1 MWENQILNFL
11 MDFISIK
18 TFIAIIVIYFLIVWI
33 AVIVWV
39 VKDISNRTQSILLQ
53 IISVLIVIIFWP
65 LWVLIYLLIRPNRTF
80 FEKYYEE
87 VEWNIDYLTNAIFK
101 KLEEKEKI
109 KEEDISK
116 IKDIEKK
123 DKKIKIK
130 KTSKKKVQKKSK

>member
-1 MWENQILNFL
+1 

-18 TFIAIIVIYFLIVWI
+18 TFIAIVIIYFLIVWV

-39 VKDISNRTQSILLQ
+39 IKDISNRTQSILLQ
-53 IISVLIVIIFWP
+53 IISIFIVIIFWP
-65 LWVLIYLLIRPNRTF
+65 LWVLIYLLIRPHRTF

-87 VEWNIDYLTNAIFK
+87 VESNIDFLTDAIFK
-101 KLEEKEKI
+101 KLEEKEKR

-123 DKKIKIK
+123 DKKIK
-130 KTSKKKVQKKSK
+130 KTTKKKVQKKSK

>member
-1 MWENQILNFL
+1 MWENQIWNFL

-18 TFIAIIVIYFLIVWI
+18 TFIAIVIIYFLIVWV

-39 VKDISNRTQSILLQ
+39 IKDISNRTQSILLQ
-53 IISVLIVIIFWP
+53 IISIFIVIIFWP
-65 LWVLIYLLIRPNRTF
+65 LWVLIYLLIRPHRTF

-87 VEWNIDYLTNAIFK
+87 VESNIDFLTDAIFK
-101 KLEEKEKI
+101 KLEEKEKR

-123 DKKIKIK
+123 DKKIK
-130 KTSKKKVQKKSK
+130 KTTKKKVQKKSK